1 MTTNGSSS
9 LPRKSALW
17 LVPLFLLV
25 HNLEEA
31 LLMPRFLPLDPARFP
46 AALRPLVPD
55 VRYAQF
61 LPALV
66 IFTLLPF
73 IVAAVGKLDVRGS
86 RSVFILLVIQAVM
99 LVNVASHLGS
109 AFLLGGYSPG
119 LVTALLLNLPFSIY
133 LFRRA
138 AAEEWISRRALLS
151 LPLAAVLVHGPLLIG
166 VFVVSGWLA
175 NAG

>member
-1 MTTNGSSS
+1 MTATGSSS
-9 LPRKSALW
+9 LSRKTALW
-17 LVPLFLLV
+17 LVPLILLV

-46 AALRPLVPD
+46 AALRPLVPE

-73 IVAAVGKLDVRGS
+73 IVAGLGKLEVRGS
-86 RSVFILLVIQAVM
+86 RSVFILLAVQAVM

-133 LFRRA
+133 LLRRA
-138 AAEEWISRRALLS
+138 AREEWISHRALLS
-151 LPLAAVLVHGPLLIG
+151 LPLLAMLVHGPLLIG
-166 VFVVSGWLA
+166 LFVVSGWLA